1 MPTSTVQ
8 VTTRSS
14 EAGLRPTL
22 ANAAEALAKARGLVA
37 GLRSRAAKVDAE
49 RHIPDESIA
58 DINATGLFRISAPRV
73 FGGSQLG
80 IAPLI
85 ESVAAIASGCGSTGW
100 VYAVLSGHNWAVGL
114 FPVEAQRDVF
124 SDADALVASIVRL
137 GGTAPKKVPGGFL
150 FEDAVG
156 KFCSGIEHAKWV
168 MVGAGVDEGAGP
180 SEPHYFL
187 IPKVEIEVIDDWFTV
202 GLRGT
207 RSCSLKI
214 RRAFVPKHRSV
225 SIPEIARGTAPGMTL
240 HNSPVYRAPFPQ
252 ILPLSLAGVP
262 IGLAHAALDTYVDS
276 YRGKLK
282 NFADEQIAEQSAI
295 LARISRE
302 HAEIGAATVLL
313 LNDAAEIDA
322 IEDGSRAPELD
333 RARYVRNAA
342 YCANKCRYAVT
353 SLFEASGGSG
363 IYDTF
368 ELQRIWR
375 DVNSAAAHNAFMQ
388 DKLDPAFSRALLGLP
403 PSKFDRIGH

>member
-1 MPTSTVQ
+1 MAASTLQ
-8 VTTRSS
+8 ATTPSDRSGS
-14 EAGLRPTL
+14 RPTF
-22 ANAAEALAKARGLVA
+22 ANAAEASAKARGLVER
-37 GLRSRAAKVDAE
+37 LRSRAAKVDAE
-49 RHIPDESIA
+49 RHISDESIA
-58 DINATGLFRISAPRV
+58 DINASGLFRISAPRA

-114 FPVEAQRDVF
+114 FPEQAQTEVF
-124 SDADALVASIVRL
+124 SDPDALVASIVRL
-137 GGTAPKKVPGGFL
+137 GGNPPKKVSGGFI

-168 MVGAGVDEGAGP
+168 MVGAGVKDGEGTP
-180 SEPHYFL
+180 EPRYFL
-187 IPKVEIEVIDDWFTV
+187 IPKTEIEVIDDWFTA

-214 RRAFVPKHRSV
+214 ERAFVPEHRSV
-225 SIPEIARGTAPGMTL
+225 SIPEITRGTAPGMTL

-252 ILPLSLAGVP
+252 ILPLPLAGVP
-262 IGLAHAALDTYVDS
+262 IGVARAALDAYVNN

-282 NFADEQIAEQSAI
+282 NFADEQIAEQSAV
-295 LARISRE
+295 LARISQA
-302 HAEIGAATVLL
+302 HAEIAAATALL

-322 IEDGSRAPELD
+322 IEDGSRTPELD

-353 SLFEASGGSG
+353 SLFESSGGSG
-363 IYDTF
+363 IYDSF

-375 DVNSAAAHNAFMQ
+375 DANAAAAHNAFMQ
-388 DKLDPAFSRALLGLP
+388 DKYDPAFGRALLGLP
-403 PSKFDRIGH
+403 SSKFDRIGH